1 MILQLQNFRCWKE
14 KRFEFLDEG
23 LVLLSGKSGV
33 GKTSILSAIYFALY
47 GTGTKIISFGEKK
60 CLVRLVIGDFDI
72 TRTKGPNR
80 LILVHSVNGKNHEY
94 EDDVAQSILVKKF
107 GKNFTITSYITQKSV
122 QTFLNLSP
130 SEKMTFLES
139 LALGEDEIT
148 EIKKEIKEMIKEKK
162 NNLQRCTGQF
172 ELLKKEVSQMKE
184 PIEIPFPL
192 GKTHSDVKIKNE
204 AIYWKRTNREIK
216 EKRSE
221 LHNLEEHWAKERV
234 QIALNEKCKQILS
247 DINTRE
253 EELTR
258 EKTLLNFTR
267 EDEESITDLNS
278 VLNYLKKKRE
288 YNLMKSRYTEEK
300 KTLDS
305 LVQDEL
311 SILHKESKSLQ
322 GRISETRIF
331 SDNEINILEGVIKNL
346 ERINS
351 TNSDLETVKSRL
363 SELQQIQEKRDDKK
377 EICDI
382 EREIEDLR
390 QNIDSNEQRIHI
402 KTCPNCKISL
412 RLDKN
417 VLVLSS
423 EDPVDENIS
432 RDEVCRMKKEI
443 ETRKKSINEIQKV
456 SSLISQTQQ
465 RRDEYE
471 KLLETLKSSIDETRE
486 VDELKR
492 ELENM
497 RECKKTLSS
506 LKQEREKILKKL
518 KDGELSTSLEKLKH
532 QSEKNYKELQKME
545 SEVQDEIDTD
555 YTEDELRSEITRL
568 GILCQKKNSVDKQL
582 LSLSSS
588 KIKAE
593 TEREKIIL
601 SSRNYEEEINVVN
614 QKLKS
619 LVEKEMEHRSLNE
632 RLKLYEQARD
642 EKEGYLKWVDK
653 LNKSA
658 MEEEMAKKECSLCEI
673 FLRKILEAE
682 SLAISETI
690 DTINSYMNS
699 FLEHFFPD
707 NPITVIVSPYKET
720 KKDIKS
726 LVSINVGYKGLD
738 TTLDCL
744 SGGEYDRVSL
754 ALFLSLNKMFG
765 SNVLMLDESI
775 SSLDNELTG
784 DIIEVLK
791 EKLREKI
798 VFIVSHQIE
807 SGMFDQ
813 IIEV

>member
-47 GTGTKIISFGEKK
+47 GVGTKIISFGEKK

-80 LILVHSVNGKNHEY
+80 LILIHSVNGINHEY
-94 EDDVAQSILVKKF
+94 EDDVAQAILVKRF

-139 LALGEDEIT
+139 LALGDEEIT
-148 EIKKEIKEMIKEKK
+148 EIKKDIKEMIKEKK
-162 NNLQRCTGQF
+162 ENLQKHTGQL

-184 PIEIPFPL
+184 PLEIPFPL

-204 AIYWKRTNREIK
+204 SIYWKRTSRELK

-221 LHNLEEHWAKERV
+221 LHNLEEEWARERV
-234 QIALNEKCKQILS
+234 QIALDEKCKQILS

-253 EELTR
+253 EELIS
-258 EKTLLNFTR
+258 EKNLLNFTN
-267 EDEESITDLNS
+267 EDEESIVELNS

-288 YNLMKSRYTEEK
+288 YNVLKSRYTDEK
-300 KTLDS
+300 RRLDS
-305 LVQDEL
+305 LVQDEKSVL
-311 SILHKESKSLQ
+311 LKESLYLQ
-322 GRISETRIF
+322 GRIDETRIF
-331 SDNEINILEGVIKNL
+331 SEDDINSL
-346 ERINS
+346 ERDVQNLKQIKS
-351 TNSDLETVKSRL
+351 ATDDLESIKSRL
-363 SELQQIQEKRDDKK
+363 SELECLQANKDNKDVT
-377 EICDI
+377 DI
-382 EREIEDLR
+382 EKEIEDLR
-390 QNIDSNEQRIHI
+390 QNISSNEQRIHI
-402 KTCPNCKISL
+402 KSCPNCKVSL
-412 RLDKN
+412 RVDKN

-423 EDPVDENIS
+423 DDPVDENSS
-432 RDEVCRMKKEI
+432 REEVCRLKKEI
-443 ETRKKSINEIQKV
+443 EIRKKTINEIQRV
-456 SSLISQTQQ
+456 SSLISQTRQ

-471 KLLETLKSSIDETRE
+471 KLLKTLKLSTDETME
-486 VDELKR
+486 IEKLKR
-492 ELENM
+492 DLENM
-497 RECKKTLSS
+497 RECKQTLST
-506 LKQEREKILKKL
+506 LKRDHEKILKKI
-518 KDGELSTSLEKLKH
+518 KDGELSPSLTKLKH
-532 QSEKNYKELQKME
+532 ESEKNYKELQKIE
-545 SEVQDEIDTD
+545 SEVQDEIETD

-568 GILCQKKNSVDKQL
+568 GILCQKKNSLDKQL
-582 LSLSSS
+582 SILSSS
-588 KIKAE
+588 KTKAKND
-593 TEREKIIL
+593 RDKIII
-601 SSRNYEEEINVVN
+601 SSRNYEEEINVMN
-614 QKLKS
+614 QQIKD
-619 LVEKEMEHRSLNE
+619 LVEKEMDHRNLNE
-632 RLKLYEQARD
+632 KIKLYEQAR
-642 EKEGYLKWVDK
+642 EERGGYLKWVDK

-658 MEEEMAKKECSLCEI
+658 TEEERAKNECSLCEI
-673 FLRKILEAE
+673 FLRKVLEAE

-690 DTINSYMNS
+690 DRINSYMNS

-707 NPITVIVSPYKET
+707 NPITVLVSPYKET

-765 SNVLMLDESI
+765 SNLLMLDESI

-791 EKLREKI
+791 EKLGEKI

-813 IIEV
+813 IVEV